1 MKRFKTV
8 HYTIH
13 SNKIKDARGIRFAVI
28 ADLHG
33 MEFGSDN
40 RKLLETIHRYRPDGI
55 LIAGDMIVRNDSAS
69 LKTASSLLRSL
80 AQQYPVYYALGN
92 HEYKLYKTDPQENC
106 MAARYQEY
114 EKELKKAGIH
124 ILHNESCSLQVG
136 KTSLTVYGLLAP
148 LLDLLLND
156 GEVRES
162 QFRIDDFNV
171 GRRIHFAGHVNNVVV
186 LKAADD
192 VGNGVAL
199 TDVGEELIAQAFA
212 LARAGNQTGDV
223 DEFDSSRNDFLG
235 VVDFGE
241 RLQTRIRNLDDAH
254 IGINCAEGVILSGDA
269 RFRQSIE
276 KR

>member
-33 MEFGSDN
+33 MEFGPDN

-92 HEYKLYKTDPQENC
+92 HEYKLYRTDPQENC

-114 EKELKKAGIH
+114 EKELKTAGIH

-136 KTSLTVYGLLAP
+136 KTSLTVYGLEVP
-148 LLDLLLND
+148 LIYYKKPFSPQLK
-156 GEVRES
+156 REEI
-162 QFRIDDFNV
+162 R
-171 GRRIHFAGHVNNVVV
+171 
-186 LKAADD
+186 
-192 VGNGVAL
+192 
-199 TDVGEELIAQAFA
+199 ELIGEPSSDSLNILLAHSPKYGETYLTGGRSDPERALSWRDCKNWQAQWDAFPTA
-212 LARAGNQTGDV
+212 SSISEVLLRRFPQEGTAYAGKRR
-223 DEFDSSRNDFLG
+223 SRGTHHTCKDP
-235 VVDFGE
+235 
-241 RLQTRIRNLDDAH
+241 
-254 IGINCAEGVILSGDA
+254 
-269 RFRQSIE
+269 
-276 KR
+276 

>member
-33 MEFGSDN
+33 MEFGPDN

-55 LIAGDMIVRNDSAS
+55 LIAGDMIVRNDSVS

-92 HEYKLYKTDPQENC
+92 HEYKLYRTDPQENC

-114 EKELKKAGIH
+114 EKELKTAGIH

-136 KTSLTVYGLLAP
+136 KNSLTVYGLEVP
-148 LLDLLLND
+148 LIYYKKPFSPQLK
-156 GEVRES
+156 REEI
-162 QFRIDDFNV
+162 R
-171 GRRIHFAGHVNNVVV
+171 
-186 LKAADD
+186 
-192 VGNGVAL
+192 
-199 TDVGEELIAQAFA
+199 ELIGEPSSDSLNILLAHSPKYGDTYFDWGADSDPERALSWRDCKNWQAQWDAFPTA
-212 LARAGNQTGDV
+212 SSISEVLLRRFPQEGTAYAGKRR
-223 DEFDSSRNDFLG
+223 SRGTHHTCKDP
-235 VVDFGE
+235 
-241 RLQTRIRNLDDAH
+241 
-254 IGINCAEGVILSGDA
+254 
-269 RFRQSIE
+269 
-276 KR
+276 

>member
-33 MEFGSDN
+33 MEFGPDN
-40 RKLLETIHRYRPDGI
+40 RKLPETIHRYRPDGI

-92 HEYKLYKTDPQENC
+92 HEYKLYRTDPQENC

-114 EKELKKAGIH
+114 EKELKTAGIH

-136 KTSLTVYGLLAP
+136 KTSLTVYGLEIP
-148 LLDLLLND
+148 LIYYKKPFSPQLK
-156 GEVRES
+156 REEI
-162 QFRIDDFNV
+162 R
-171 GRRIHFAGHVNNVVV
+171 
-186 LKAADD
+186 
-192 VGNGVAL
+192 
-199 TDVGEELIAQAFA
+199 ELIGEPSSDSLNIL
-212 LARAGNQTGDV
+212 LAHSPKYGDTY
-223 DEFDSSRNDFLG
+223 FDWGADL
-235 VVDFGE
+235 
-241 RLQTRIRNLDDAH
+241 
-254 IGINCAEGVILSGDA
+254 ILSGHYHGGIVRIGRHNGLLSPQLHPFPKFCCGDFHRKDQHMLVSA
-269 RFRQSIE
+269 GAGEHTIPVRIHNPRELLMVDLKPNAENIVTVC
-276 KR
+276 

>member
-33 MEFGSDN
+33 MEFGPDN

-92 HEYKLYKTDPQENC
+92 HEYKLYRTDPQENC

-114 EKELKKAGIH
+114 EKELKTAGIH

-136 KTSLTVYGLLAP
+136 KTSLTVYGLEIP
-148 LLDLLLND
+148 LIYYKKPFSPQLRRE
-156 GEVRES
+156 EVREL
-162 QFRIDDFNV
+162 I
-171 GRRIHFAGHVNNVVV
+171 
-186 LKAADD
+186 
-192 VGNGVAL
+192 
-199 TDVGEELIAQAFA
+199 GEL
-212 LARAGNQTGDV
+212 
-223 DEFDSSRNDFLG
+223 
-235 VVDFGE
+235 
-241 RLQTRIRNLDDAH
+241 
-254 IGINCAEGVILSGDA
+254 ILSGHYHGGIVRIGRHNGLLSPQLHPFPKFCCGDFHRKEQHMLVSTGA
-269 RFRQSIE
+269 GEHTIPVRIHNPRELLMVDLKSNA
-276 KR
+276 

>member
-33 MEFGSDN
+33 MEFGPDN
-40 RKLLETIHRYRPDGI
+40 RKLLEMIHRYRPDGI
-55 LIAGDMIVRNDSAS
+55 LIAGDMVVRNDSAS

-92 HEYKLYKTDPQENC
+92 HEYKLYRTDPQENC

-136 KTSLTVYGLLAP
+136 KTSLTVYGLEIP
-148 LLDLLLND
+148 LIYYKKPFSPQLKRE
-156 GEVRES
+156 EVREL
-162 QFRIDDFNV
+162 I
-171 GRRIHFAGHVNNVVV
+171 
-186 LKAADD
+186 
-192 VGNGVAL
+192 
-199 TDVGEELIAQAFA
+199 GEPSSDSLNIL
-212 LARAGNQTGDV
+212 LAH
-223 DEFDSSRNDFLG
+223 S
-235 VVDFGE
+235 
-241 RLQTRIRNLDDAH
+241 
-254 IGINCAEGVILSGDA
+254 
-269 RFRQSIE
+269 
-276 KR
+276 